1 LFSGGPVTGQG
12 RHALKLV
19 FSSHQKQCVQTN
31 NMYIR
36 RLHSLE
42 TNDPAC
48 AGRGAVYTYSF
59 IRGIPGYMGT
69 LIEQL
74 ELPSDY
80 EAETRYVIQMKEK
93 LAAQPENRE
102 VKATMVYKLPREL
115 RGLFM
120 AAVAKHGLTMTD
132 VITLHIRQIIPVLQ
146 KARQVEVPGYAQDK
160 RGANPRGRR

>member
-1 LFSGGPVTGQG
+1 
-12 RHALKLV
+12 
-19 FSSHQKQCVQTN
+19 
-31 NMYIR
+31 MYICPPC
-36 RLHSLE
+36 SPE
-42 TNDPAC
+42 TKRMPR
-48 AGRGAVYTYSF
+48 GLGGAVCTYSS

-146 KARQVEVPGYAQDK
+146 KARPVEVPGYAQDK